1 MKKLKP
7 KIVKIKLN
15 YRDEKCSAC
24 HKKFRAGKSC
34 EGYMH
39 LILVGYHDVG
49 LSREKLLICNDCK
62 DIIYKLLD
70 CPTMNILTSM
80 PQAYY
85 SLNTLG
91 QSNPRPAGM
100 SINNKHVK
108 YNRAILEKEVAKY
121 EKKMKRKEP
130 WSNVNYRKVSGLK

>member
-7 KIVKIKLN
+7 KLVKIKLN
-15 YRDEKCSAC
+15 YRDEECGAC
-24 HKKFRAGKSC
+24 HKKFRAGKAC

-49 LSREKLLICNDCK
+49 LDRESLICSDCK
-62 DIIYKLLD
+62 DIIYKLLG
-70 CPTMNILTSM
+70 CPTMEILTKCPSI
-80 PQAYY
+80 YY
-85 SLNTLG
+85 DTKAMF
-91 QSNPRPAGM
+91 QSNPKPSGM
-100 SINNKHVK
+100 SIGEKHVK
-108 YNRAILEKEVAKY
+108 YNKSILEKEVAKY